1 MSSDHIT
8 NAIIARLTDQ
18 SYDDISLCNE
28 VPSQHSYITYIT
40 YITYISISRPIV
52 AEADSNPIPV
62 HTQSVLGDDSPSGYP
77 DIQHFWF

>member
-40 YITYISISRPIV
+40 YILRPIV

-62 HTQSVLGDDSPSGYP
+62 HTVSA
-77 DIQHFWF
+77 W